1 MHVPGLLE
9 RVRIT
14 GLDEVYLVIREN
26 GAEQLADL
34 LPIVYG
40 RSPVRSVPF
49 IFMEAIPGC
58 GPPRLE
64 PEEQTALDGELVPL
78 TT

>member
-14 GLDEVYLVIREN
+14 GLGEVYLVIGVN

-58 GPPRLE
+58 GPPLLE
-64 PEEQTALDGELVPL
+64 PEGQTALDGALVPL
-78 TT
+78 AT